1 MDKEENRRVQR
12 PVNNENG
19 EFEISL
25 LEIFGALK
33 KHIFLIILCFALGVG
48 AAFFYLSRVNSVY
61 SAQATVM
68 VNPITNASS
77 IDSLLNLGTS
87 TSKIDTEVQLIT
99 SESNLREALQRL
111 DLSKYTNPEG
121 VPYSAEGFEKV
132 NLKKKVSISTV
143 SNTNLVTVSV
153 KDTSPQF
160 AADYTNSIMA
170 SYSDLLSEIARN
182 SKSKQREFLENQ
194 IPVTEALL
202 AEASSELSEYKEKY
216 GIEQLAQ
223 TNGLLTSKIAFLQLE
238 KEPLQLQLIEAQS
251 LVAALNQDS
260 KLASVRTISED
271 AAVQVLVADYI
282 ANSKEYI
289 MYHNVDSV
297 SNSTRATVLESAL
310 SSKAKEIQNA
320 VVSIIGISSPAYAK
334 AVSDCI
340 CVQAYLDAIEDVVS
354 VYSEDLAD
362 YPLIERKYLDLQRN
376 VQIYEQ
382 LLLSLR
388 QLLEETRMVEAA
400 VVGNVVVVDPAQIP
414 LIPVSP
420 RKVMILAV
428 AALAGMALGML
439 ASVIIEFS
447 DPSITSEETV
457 RSIVGG
463 DCPSLG
469 WTPYIKDVDNIKLDY
484 PSLFIYNDPDASISE
499 KIRAI
504 ANNITYST
512 PDKLKIF
519 SLNSTDM
526 SEGKTTL
533 ICNVA
538 TAYALI
544 GKKTLIVD
552 ADFRRP
558 AVEAFFNLKKSK
570 QGLVDAVVNDVPLEQ
585 CIIRPIEKI
594 PTLHILP
601 PGMGTRNPNAFFSSN
616 KTVELFDRLKEIY
629 DYIILDVPPL
639 SYGSE
644 FTHIAKHLDGFIL
657 IIRAGV
663 TQKGSLVNL
672 VKNLEFVKA
681 KLLGFVF
688 HGVIARN
695 QSYYGGYGYGYNG
708 KYGTYRSYS
717 SRKYGKYGYGYGYGY
732 GGSGKTIYHEG
743 HGSYARIHEKEMARR
758 NSKKDRY
765 GKNEP
770 VLAFPDGIK
779 MNQDRA
785 TQKAS
790 VQAKEEKKSGEQ
802 VTSDMLA
809 DIEEMFSKNEL
820 S

>member
-1 MDKEENRRVQR
+1 MDREVNGRVQR

-19 EFEISL
+19 EYEISI
-25 LEIFGALK
+25 LEILGALR
-33 KHIFLIILCFALGVG
+33 KHIFLIILCIALGVG
-48 AAFFYLSRVNSVY
+48 AAFLYLSNTYSVY
-61 SAQATVM
+61 SAKATVM

-77 IDSLLNLGTS
+77 IDSLLNLGNN

-99 SESNLREALQRL
+99 SESNLREALKRL
-111 DLSKYTNPEG
+111 DLSKYTSPTG
-121 VPYSAEGFEKV
+121 QLYSEVDFEKV
-132 NLKKKVSISTV
+132 DLKKKVTVSTV
-143 SNTNLVTVSV
+143 TNTNIVTVSV
-153 KDTSPQF
+153 KDTSPRF
-160 AADYTNSIMA
+160 AADYANSIMA
-170 SYSDLLSEIARN
+170 SYSDLLSDIARN
-182 SKSKQREFLENQ
+182 SKSKQREFLERQ
-194 IPVTEALL
+194 IPETEALL
-202 AEASSELSEYKEKY
+202 AEASSALSDYKEEY

-223 TNGLLTSKIAFLQLE
+223 ANTLLTSKIAFLQLE
-238 KEPLQLQLIEAQS
+238 KEPLQLQLIEAQALVSS
-251 LVAALNQDS
+251 LNVDGRLP
-260 KLASVRTISED
+260 SVESIQNDEM
-271 AAVQVLVADYI
+271 VLTLVGDYI

-297 SNSTRATVLESAL
+297 SNSSRATVLESAM

-320 VVSIIGISSPAYAK
+320 VVRITGISNPAYTK

-340 CVQAYLDAIEDVVS
+340 CVQAYLSAIEDVVG
-354 VYSEDLAD
+354 VYSEDLAG
-362 YPLIERKYLDLQRN
+362 YPLIERKFLDLQRN

-388 QLLEETRMVEAA
+388 QLLEETKMVEAA
-400 VVGNVVVVDPAQIP
+400 VVGNVVVVDSAQIP
-414 LIPVSP
+414 LIPVAP
-420 RKVMILAV
+420 RKLMILAV
-428 AALAGMALGML
+428 AAFAGVVLGMVV
-439 ASVIIEFS
+439 SVIIEFA

-457 RSIVGG
+457 RNLIGG
-463 DCPSLG
+463 DYPSLG
-469 WTPYIKDVDNIKLDY
+469 WTPYIKDVDKIKLDY

-499 KIRAI
+499 KMRSI

-519 SLNSTDM
+519 SLNSADM

-544 GKKTLIVD
+544 GKKTLVVD

-570 QGLVDAVVNDVPLEQ
+570 VGLVDAVVKDVPLEKCLIQ
-585 CIIRPIEKI
+585 PIEKI

-616 KTVELFDRLKEIY
+616 KTVELFDRLKEMY

-663 TQKGSLVNL
+663 TQKGSLASL

-688 HGVIARN
+688 YGVIAKN
-695 QSYYGGYGYGYNG
+695 QNYYSSYGYNG
-708 KYGTYRSYS
+708 KYSSYGS
-717 SRKYGKYGYGYGYGY
+717 YGSRKYGRYGYGYGY

-743 HGSYARIHEKEMARR
+743 HGSYRRIHDKEIARR
-758 NSKKDRY
+758 NSSKDRY

-770 VLAFPDGIK
+770 KLAFSDGIK
-779 MNQDRA
+779 RNQDKA
-785 TQKAS
+785 SEKAS
-790 VQAKEEKKSGEQ
+790 VQAKEEKSSEQ

-809 DIEEMFSKNEL
+809 DVEELYRKNGL

>member
-1 MDKEENRRVQR
+1 MDKEIKTGGFKK

-19 EFEISL
+19 EYEISI
-25 LEIFGALK
+25 LEILGALR

-48 AAFFYLSRVNSVY
+48 VALLYLSRTNSVY
-61 SAQATVM
+61 SAKATVM

-77 IDSLLNLGTS
+77 IDTLLNVGTN

-111 DLSKYTNPEG
+111 DLSKYTNPVGE
-121 VPYSAEGFEKV
+121 PYSAEGFEKAD
-132 NLKKKVSISTV
+132 LKKKVTVSTV
-143 SNTNLVTVSV
+143 NNTNLVTVSV
-153 KDTSPQF
+153 KDTNPSF

-170 SYSDLLSEIARN
+170 AYSDLLSDIARN
-182 SKSKQREFLENQ
+182 SKSKQREFLEKQ

-202 AEASSELSEYKEKY
+202 AEASSNLSDYKEQY

-238 KEPLQLQLIEAQS
+238 KEPLQLQLIEAES
-251 LVAALNQDS
+251 LVSALNQDG
-260 KLASVRTISED
+260 KLASVETISAD
-271 AAVQVLVADYI
+271 AAVQALVADYI
-282 ANSKEYI
+282 ANSKEFI
-289 MYHNVDSV
+289 MYHNVDSI

-320 VVSIIGISSPAYAK
+320 VVGIVGISSPAYAK

-340 CVQAYLDAIEDVVS
+340 CVQAYLDAIGNVVA
-354 VYSEDLAD
+354 VYSEDLAE
-362 YPLIERKYLDLQRN
+362 YPLIERRYLDLQRN

-400 VVGNVVVVDPAQIP
+400 VVGNVVMVDPAQIP

-420 RKVMILAV
+420 RKLMILAV
-428 AALAGMALGML
+428 AAMAGIALGMI
-439 ASVIIEFS
+439 ASIIIEFS

-457 RSIVGG
+457 RNLIGG
-463 DCPSLG
+463 DYPSLG
-469 WTPYIKDVDNIKLDY
+469 WTPYIKDVDKIKLDY

-499 KIRAI
+499 KMRSI

-519 SLNSTDM
+519 SLNSADM

-544 GKKTLIVD
+544 GKKTLVVD

-570 QGLVDAVVNDVPLEQ
+570 VGLVDAVANDVPLEKCLIQ
-585 CIIRPIEKI
+585 PIEKI

-616 KTVELFDRLKEIY
+616 KTVELFDRLKEMY

-663 TQKGSLVNL
+663 TQKGSLASL
-672 VKNLEFVKA
+672 VKNLEFVKT

-688 HGVIARN
+688 YGVIAKN
-695 QSYYGGYGYGYNG
+695 QNYYGGYGYNG
-708 KYGTYRSYS
+708 KYGGYGSYG
-717 SRKYGKYGYGYGYGY
+717 SRKYGKYGYGYGYG
-732 GGSGKTIYHEG
+732 GTGKTIYHEG
-743 HGSYARIHEKEMARR
+743 HGSYRRIHDKEIARR

-770 VLAFPDGIK
+770 VLAFPNGITK
-779 MNQDRA
+779 NNDKSSD
-785 TQKAS
+785 KAS
-790 VQAKEEKKSGEQ
+790 LQAKEEKKSGEQ

-809 DIEEMFSKNEL
+809 DIEEMYRNNEL

>member
-1 MDKEENRRVQR
+1 MDREVNGRVQR

-19 EFEISL
+19 EYEISI
-25 LEIFGALK
+25 LEILGALR
-33 KHIFLIILCFALGVG
+33 KHIFLIILCIALGVG
-48 AAFFYLSRVNSVY
+48 AAFLYLSNTYSVY
-61 SAQATVM
+61 SAKATVM

-77 IDSLLNLGTS
+77 IDSLLNLGTN

-111 DLSKYTNPEG
+111 ELSKYTNPVGE
-121 VPYSAEGFEKV
+121 PYSAEGFEKV
-132 NLKKKVSISTV
+132 DLKKKVTVSTV

-153 KDTSPQF
+153 KDTNSRF

-170 SYSDLLSEIARN
+170 AYSDLLSDIARN
-182 SKSKQREFLENQ
+182 SKSKQREFLEKQ
-194 IPVTEALL
+194 IPMTEALL
-202 AEASSELSEYKEKY
+202 AEASSDLSDYKEQY

-238 KEPLQLQLIEAQS
+238 KEPLQLQLIEAES
-251 LVAALNQDS
+251 LVAALNQDG
-260 KLASVRTISED
+260 KLSSVETISAD
-271 AAVQVLVADYI
+271 TVVQALVADYI

-289 MYHNVDSV
+289 MYHNVDSI

-320 VVSIIGISSPAYAK
+320 VVGIVGISSPAYAK

-340 CVQAYLDAIEDVVS
+340 CVQAYLDAIESVVG
-354 VYSEDLAD
+354 VYSEDLAE

-400 VVGNVVVVDPAQIP
+400 VVGNVVVVDSAKVPQF
-414 LIPVSP
+414 PVSP
-420 RKVMILAV
+420 RKLMILAV
-428 AALAGMALGML
+428 AALAGMALGMIV
-439 ASVIIEFS
+439 SIIIEFS

-457 RSIVGG
+457 RNLIGG
-463 DCPSLG
+463 DYPSLG
-469 WTPYIKDVDNIKLDY
+469 WTPYIKDVDKIKLDY

-499 KIRAI
+499 KMRSI

-519 SLNSTDM
+519 SLNSADM

-544 GKKTLIVD
+544 GKKTLVVD

-570 QGLVDAVVNDVPLEQ
+570 VGLVDAVVKDVPLEKCLIQ
-585 CIIRPIEKI
+585 PIEKI

-616 KTVELFDRLKEIY
+616 KTVELFDRLKEMY

-663 TQKGSLVNL
+663 TQKGSLASL

-688 HGVIARN
+688 YGVIAKN
-695 QSYYGGYGYGYNG
+695 QNYYSSYGYNG
-708 KYGTYRSYS
+708 KYSSYGS
-717 SRKYGKYGYGYGYGY
+717 YGSRKYGKYGYGYGY
-732 GGSGKTIYHEG
+732 GGSGKTIYYEG
-743 HGSYARIHEKEMARR
+743 HGSYRRIHDKEIARR

-770 VLAFPDGIK
+770 VLAFPNGITK
-779 MNQDRA
+779 NNDKSSD
-785 TQKAS
+785 KAS
-790 VQAKEEKKSGEQ
+790 VQAKEEKSSEQ

-809 DIEEMFSKNEL
+809 DVEELYRKNGL

>member
-1 MDKEENRRVQR
+1 MDREVNGRVQR

-19 EFEISL
+19 EYEISI
-25 LEIFGALK
+25 LEILGALR
-33 KHIFLIILCFALGVG
+33 KHIFLIILCIALGVG
-48 AAFFYLSRVNSVY
+48 AAFLYLSHTNAIY
-61 SAQATVM
+61 SANATVM

-77 IDSLLNLGTS
+77 IDSLLNLGTN

-111 DLSKYTNPEG
+111 DLSKYTSPEG
-121 VPYSAEGFEKV
+121 EPYSAEGFEKAD
-132 NLKKKVSISTV
+132 LKKKVTVSTV
-143 SNTNLVTVSV
+143 SNTNLVSVSV
-153 KDTSPQF
+153 KDTNPSF

-170 SYSDLLSEIARN
+170 AYSDLLSDIARN
-182 SKSKQREFLENQ
+182 SKSKQREFLEKQ

-202 AEASSELSEYKEKY
+202 AEASSDLSDYKEQY

-238 KEPLQLQLIEAQS
+238 KEPLQLQLIEAES
-251 LVAALNQDS
+251 LVAALNQDG
-260 KLASVRTISED
+260 KLASVETISAD
-271 AAVQVLVADYI
+271 AVVQALVADYI
-282 ANSKEYI
+282 ANSKEFI
-289 MYHNVDSV
+289 MYHNVDSI

-320 VVSIIGISSPAYAK
+320 VVGIVGISSPAYAK

-340 CVQAYLDAIEDVVS
+340 CVQAYLDAIGNVVG
-354 VYSEDLAD
+354 VYSEDLAE

-400 VVGNVVVVDPAQIP
+400 VVGNVVVVDSAKVPQF
-414 LIPVSP
+414 PVSP
-420 RKVMILAV
+420 RKLMILAV
-428 AALAGMALGML
+428 AALAGMTLGMIV
-439 ASVIIEFS
+439 SIIIEFS

-457 RSIVGG
+457 RILIGG
-463 DCPSLG
+463 DYPSLG
-469 WTPYIKDVDNIKLDY
+469 WTPYIKDVDKVKLDY
-484 PSLFIYNDPDASISE
+484 PSLFIYNDPDSSIAE
-499 KIRAI
+499 KMRSI

-512 PDKLKIF
+512 PDRLKIF
-519 SLNSTDM
+519 SLNSADM

-538 TAYALI
+538 TAYAMI

-570 QGLVDAVVNDVPLEQ
+570 LGLVDAVANDVPLEKCLIQ
-585 CIIRPIEKI
+585 PIEKI
-594 PTLHILP
+594 PTLHVLP

-663 TQKGSLVNL
+663 TQKGSLANL
-672 VKNLEFVKA
+672 VKNLEFVKT

-688 HGVIARN
+688 YGVIARN
-695 QSYYGGYGYGYNG
+695 QSYYGSYGYNG
-708 KYGTYRSYS
+708 KYGGYGSYG
-717 SRKYGKYGYGYGYGY
+717 SRKYGKYGYGYGYG
-732 GGSGKTIYHEG
+732 GTGKTIYHEG
-743 HGSYARIHEKEMARR
+743 HGSYRRIHDKEIARR
-758 NSKKDRY
+758 NNKKDRY

-770 VLAFPDGIK
+770 VLAFPNGITK
-779 MNQDRA
+779 NNDKSSD
-785 TQKAS
+785 KAS
-790 VQAKEEKKSGEQ
+790 LQAKEEKKSGEQ

-809 DIEEMFSKNEL
+809 DIEEMYRNNEL